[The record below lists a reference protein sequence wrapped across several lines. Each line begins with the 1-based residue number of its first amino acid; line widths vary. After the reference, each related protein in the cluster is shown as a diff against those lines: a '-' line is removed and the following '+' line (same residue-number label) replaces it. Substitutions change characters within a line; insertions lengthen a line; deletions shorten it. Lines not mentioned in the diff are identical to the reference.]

1 MKYSSR
7 FFLYA
12 PLALFLAIAVAVG
25 ANWWIEASALSR
37 ELDSLNGRPAMP
49 GVTLFFSSKR
59 IGGFPFNLDATF
71 QDFRME
77 IATNHGPSTWK
88 SQDFAMHA
96 LTYGRE
102 HIIFEAAGK
111 QFLTWTDLDG
121 VHHALPFEVGAWHAS
136 SIADAT
142 GLKRFDMDLIGF
154 GSPALT
160 AARVQIHARL
170 NPAGNGIDI
179 AGAAD
184 SVRPSPPLASL
195 FGDTIMQVQL
205 NASAS
210 PLSALDPVRGARA
223 SWQDA
228 LESWR
233 KANGSLR
240 IDDLEL
246 SWERVSAM
254 GKGALSLDDTHAVQG
269 LLDFK
274 VAGIQTLLDN
284 AARHHVSAAVNQGIA
299 AALLDRASKA
309 GNNEAGLLGAVVLFH
324 DGMVM
329 VGDDPAT
336 SEEPLY

>member
-12 PLALFLAIAVAVG
+12 PLALFLAITAGVG
-25 ANWWIEASALSR
+25 ANWWIEAGALSR
-37 ELDSLNGRPAMP
+37 KLDSLNGRPAMP

-59 IGGFPFNLDATF
+59 IGGFPFNLDVVF
-71 QDFRME
+71 QDFRVE
-77 IATNHGPSTWK
+77 IATDHGPSTWK
-88 SQDFAMHA
+88 SQNFAMHA
-96 LTYGRE
+96 LTYGRD
-102 HIIFEAAGK
+102 HLIFEAAGE
-111 QFLTWTDLDG
+111 QLLTWTDLDG

-136 SIADAT
+136 SIADER

-160 AARVQIHARL
+160 AARVELHARL
-170 NPAGNGIDI
+170 NPSGTGVDI

-195 FGDTIMQVQL
+195 FGDTIIQVRL

-210 PLSALDPVRGARA
+210 PLQAFDPIRSARA

-246 SWERVSAM
+246 SWDRLSAM

-274 VAGIQTLLDN
+274 AAGIQTLLDR
-284 AARHHVSAAVNQGIA
+284 AARHHVSATVNRGIA

-309 GNNEAGLLGAVVLFH
+309 GNNEAGLLGAVIAFH
-324 DGMVM
+324 EGIVS

-336 SEEPLY
+336 TEEPLY